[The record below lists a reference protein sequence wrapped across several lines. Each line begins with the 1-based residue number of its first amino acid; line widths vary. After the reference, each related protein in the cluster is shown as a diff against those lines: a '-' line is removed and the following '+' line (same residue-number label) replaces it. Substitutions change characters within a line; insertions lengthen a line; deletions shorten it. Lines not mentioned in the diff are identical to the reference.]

1 MTPKINNSSDFLTRL
16 DNDLINDRVLT
27 LEQINEIRKE
37 ENTYVLN

>member
-1 MTPKINNSSDFLTRL
+1 MTQKINNSSEFLTRL

-37 ENTYVLN
+37 EKTYVLK